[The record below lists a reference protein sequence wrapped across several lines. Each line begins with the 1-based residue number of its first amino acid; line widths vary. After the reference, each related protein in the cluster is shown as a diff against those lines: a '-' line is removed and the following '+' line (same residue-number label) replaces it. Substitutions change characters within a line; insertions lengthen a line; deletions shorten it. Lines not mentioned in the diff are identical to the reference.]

1 MSLFP
6 TIIASLVV
14 SLSLT
19 NVTYTSLLMLVRIF
33 GEPVPHSGLHIRPA
47 LSSRPFLYIFGE
59 CDTMRSLP
67 IHPSPPRRLAGI
79 LSRRAFSFADIMYF
93 ATNCVFHFIS
103 FHFDLRSIRT
113 FVVPRRR
120 CHCFFLYLPSVHPHR
135 SPSLITLLN
144 RRIQTKLPSLLRLTA
159 VNFPCHLFPR
169 SLILSLSLSD
179 LPFPFPNIPRLLTR
193 HESLNTSTKLPT
205 RRYNPKVQSF
215 IHFFGQSA

>member
-79 LSRRAFSFADIMYF
+79 LSRRAFSFADIIYF
-93 ATNCVFHFIS
+93 ATNCAFHFPS
-103 FHFDLRSIRT
+103 SRPSIYSY
-113 FVVPRRR
+113 FR
-120 CHCFFLYLPSVHPHR
+120 CS
-135 SPSLITLLN
+135 SPTMQLFPPLSPFCASSSITL
-144 RRIQTKLPSLLRLTA
+144 IDHP
-159 VNFPCHLFPR
+159 PR
-169 SLILSLSLSD
+169 STDRNKTTVLASPDRCQLSLSSLSPISYCFPKSKRSPI
-179 LPFPFPNIPRLLTR
+179 PFP
-193 HESLNTSTKLPT
+193 
-205 RRYNPKVQSF
+205 
-215 IHFFGQSA
+215 